1 MEDEEG
7 GEMVVE
13 MDKVQFENRSDF
25 GDDKVNDGRNFQGL
39 MQHKDYM
46 KRKTE
51 LLKEPVDPVAEAAKR
66 KELDDAFRAKDDAA
80 LKERLEKKKLALQ
93 RELERPKGGEV
104 DAKKAKKQKGKKKTA
119 ALSFDVEEEEGE
131 DGV

>member
-1 MEDEEG
+1 MEDEED

-51 LLKEPVDPVAEAAKR
+51 LLKGTQHP
-66 KELDDAFRAKDDAA
+66 
-80 LKERLEKKKLALQ
+80 
-93 RELERPKGGEV
+93 
-104 DAKKAKKQKGKKKTA
+104 
-119 ALSFDVEEEEGE
+119 SHSH
-131 DGV
+131 